1 MKTVWEYSLETEAL
15 RLIHCARQMAVGFYR
30 VNNFIVL
37 PYTPKVNNDLT
48 VTFPDLRYNEIP
60 AFWEKVRKID
70 ISIIPI
76 PADPKLVSAVKE
88 ILKNQLAEI
97 DFRDIKNL
105 WTKTEKEIVAQIYKI
120 IPSKK
125 GAIKKLTIYPTSF
138 GTSSS
143 FNFITK
149 KGEIAL
155 YIRSDSGIHTIT
167 EALVTSLTR
176 AEIYKDLGGVWQESE
191 IITDWLITKSSL
203 ANKLKKYE
211 RQERYIPTLKGTR
224 LKQQAKLL
232 VESEIFYKKLGLPTT
247 KNVFGLN
254 GKTPEIY
261 KRPIENLSVKEKTI
275 LRLLILKMDN
285 TVTVDEIGEN
295 IFQTTD
301 NFSLYAISKTI
312 ERLRRKLELN
322 GISGSY
328 IQTLR
333 GKGYVLKN

>member
-48 VTFPDLRYNEIP
+48 VTFPDLPYHEIT
-60 AFWEKVRKID
+60 AFWEKVKKID
-70 ISIIPI
+70 INVIPI
-76 PADPKLVSAVKE
+76 HANPKLVNAVKE
-88 ILKNQLAEI
+88 IVKNKLALT
-97 DFRDIKNL
+97 DFRDIRTL
-105 WTKTEKEIVAQIYKI
+105 WTKAEKEIVAEIYKI

-125 GAIKKLTIYPTSF
+125 GLIKNLTIYPTSF

-143 FNFITK
+143 FNYITK

-203 ANKLKKYE
+203 AEVLKKYE
-211 RQERYIPTLKGTR
+211 KQELYIPTLKGTR

-232 VESEIFYKKLGLPTT
+232 VESENFYKKLGLPTT

-261 KRPIENLSVKEKTI
+261 KRPIENLSAKEKTI
-275 LRLLILKMDN
+275 LRLLILKMDS

-333 GKGYVLKN
+333 GKGYLLKN

>member
-1 MKTVWEYSLETEAL
+1 MKSVWGYSLETEAL
-15 RLIHCARQMAVGFYR
+15 RLIHCARQMVVGFYR
-30 VNNFIVL
+30 INNFIVL

-48 VTFPDLRYNEIP
+48 VTFPDLRFQEIP
-60 AFWEKVRKID
+60 AFWEKVKKID
-70 ISIIPI
+70 INIIPI
-76 PADPKLVSAVKE
+76 YADPKLVKAVKE
-88 ILKNQLAEI
+88 ILKNQLAQTE
-97 DFRDIKNL
+97 FRDLKTL
-105 WTKTEKEIVAQIYKI
+105 WIRAEKEIVTEIYKI

-143 FNFITK
+143 FNLITK

-155 YIRSDSGIHTIT
+155 YIRSDGGIHTIT
-167 EALVTSLTR
+167 EAIVTSLTR

-191 IITDWLITKSSL
+191 IITDWLVTKSSL
-203 ANKLKKYE
+203 ADVLQKYE
-211 RQERYIPTLKGTR
+211 RKERYIPTLKGTR

-232 VESEIFYKKLGLPTT
+232 VKSENFYKKLGLPTT

-261 KRPIENLSVKEKTI
+261 KKPIENLTSKEKTI

-285 TVTVDEIGEN
+285 AVTVDEIGEN
-295 IFQTTD
+295 IFQSAD

-333 GKGYVLKN
+333 GKGYLLKN